1 MFHLLNIIGLITF
14 SFSGAIKGIY
24 KKFDLF
30 GIIVLGISTS
40 LGGGV
45 IRDVLV
51 NQIPKMMTDF
61 SYIGFSLLGILIA
74 IITRQKITP
83 IIEKIFLISDAIGLS
98 SFTATGCLVAVE
110 NSLGII
116 GIILLGLSTAI
127 GGGIIRDILSGD
139 VPLVLCK
146 EFYAS
151 CSILGCIFFWLCLIL
166 NISLSISAL
175 ICVLTVFLI
184 RLMAIK
190 YNWHLPYFT

>member
-83 IIEKIFLISDAIGLS
+83 TIEKIFLISDAIGLS

>member
-98 SFTATGCLVAVE
+98 SFTATGCLIAVE

>member
-151 CSILGCIFFWLCLIL
+151 CSILGCIFFWVCLIL

>member
-1 MFHLLNIIGLITF
+1 MFYLFNVIGLITF

-24 KKFDLF
+24 KKLDLF
-30 GIIVLGISTS
+30 GVIVVGMSTS
-40 LGGGV
+40 LAGGV

-74 IITRQKITP
+74 IISRKKTTP
-83 IIEKIFLISDAIGLS
+83 ITEKIFLISDAIGLS
-98 SFTATGCLVAVE
+98 SFTASGCIVAVK

-127 GGGIIRDILSGD
+127 GGGIIRDILLGD
-139 VPLVLCK
+139 IPLVLCK

-151 CSILGCIFFWLCLIL
+151 CSILGCIFFW
-166 NISLSISAL
+166 ISLNCGLSIYISVL
-175 ICVLTVFLI
+175 ICVLIVFLI

-190 YNWHLPYFT
+190 YNWHLPYFS

>member
-166 NISLSISAL
+166 NMSLSISAL

>member
-1 MFHLLNIIGLITF
+1 MFYLLNIIGLITF

-30 GIIVLGISTS
+30 GVIVLGIITA

-45 IRDVLV
+45 IRDILV
-51 NQIPKMMTDF
+51 NLVPKMMTDF
-61 SYIGFSLLGILIA
+61 SYTGFSLLGVLIA
-74 IITRQKITP
+74 IISRKKTTP

-98 SFTATGCLVAVE
+98 SFTATGCIVAVE

-116 GIILLGLSTAI
+116 GIVLLGLSTAI
-127 GGGIIRDILSGD
+127 GGGILRDILSGD
-139 VPLVLCK
+139 IPLVLCK

-151 CSILGCIFFWLCLIL
+151 CSILGSLFFWICVISG
-166 NISLSISAL
+166 ISLSLSAL
-175 ICVLTVFLI
+175 ICVLIVFFT

-190 YNWHLPYFT
+190 YKWHLPYFS

>member
-1 MFHLLNIIGLITF
+1 MFHLLDIIGLITF

>member
-98 SFTATGCLVAVE
+98 SFTATGCLIAVE

-166 NISLSISAL
+166 NISLTISAL